1 MKGAIQRQSIWCA
14 GLFGLSR
21 STNQTNET
29 CGENQMNQI
38 PATRREMGPD
48 TFSCS
53 TARDSCAPFANV
65 LESGASSSCPVG
77 CFRRD
82 VVRGD
87 VTNLNRVDPL
97 LGQDVRDDHDLV
109 PDLKLFSVLQD
120 PERRLQSLFRVRTE
134 IDLERKDTAV
144 EHHGPSRLAH
154 VGKGVDVGRE
164 RTAVCDEIGHES
176 PSGDHD
182 DSLGLDPL
190 GELNGRRRQ
199 LLLISRVAQVFCK
212 LQSGYRLGFQRN
224 LAQVFDTL
232 HRDTSQPWFPRTA

>member
-38 PATRREMGPD
+38 PAARREMGSG

-53 TARDSCAPFANV
+53 TARDSCPLFATV

-77 CFRRD
+77 CFGRD

-109 PDLKLFSVLQD
+109 PDLKLL
-120 PERRLQSLFRVRTE
+120 
-134 IDLERKDTAV
+134 
-144 EHHGPSRLAH
+144 HGPS
-154 VGKGVDVGRE
+154 G
-164 RTAVCDEIGHES
+164 
-176 PSGDHD
+176 SGTPFAK
-182 DSLGLDPL
+182 S
-190 GELNGRRRQ
+190 
-199 LLLISRVAQVFCK
+199 
-212 LQSGYRLGFQRN
+212 FQGPN
-224 LAQVFDTL
+224 
-232 HRDTSQPWFPRTA
+232 